1 MKKKLNV
8 PDEYQ
13 SSFQR
18 LIYSIPDELRNDART
33 QKIILVY
40 LKFGGE
46 KLARHGVE
54 ILKMRHLKAI
64 RKKTSEDP
72 NMDDSQSDDSNSEED
87 DGLEFPS

>member
-1 MKKKLNV
+1 MAKKLNV
-8 PDEYQ
+8 PDELN

-54 ILKMRHLKAI
+54 IIKMRYREELLKKAA
-64 RKKTSEDP
+64 EDQ
-72 NMDDSQSDDSNSEED
+72 NSDEAQLNESNSEED
-87 DGLEFPS
+87 DGLEFPT